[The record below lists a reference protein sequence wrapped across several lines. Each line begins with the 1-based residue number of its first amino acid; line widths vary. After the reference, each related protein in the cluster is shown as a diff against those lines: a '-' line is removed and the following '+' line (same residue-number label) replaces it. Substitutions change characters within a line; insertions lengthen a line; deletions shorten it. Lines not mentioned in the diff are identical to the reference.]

1 MNLLYDIASK
11 IKRTISSGNR
21 LQGKGEGFFLR
32 VAISSG
38 GMALSVF
45 IEEKI
50 DGVFIHEI

>member
-11 IKRTISSGNR
+11 IKRTISSGDR
-21 LQGKGEGFFLR
+21 LQGKGKGFFLR
-32 VAISSG
+32 VAISSR
-38 GMALSVF
+38 GMALTVF